1 MFNHEL
7 LKKNY
12 ESGIKTHQALVYTQK
27 KVCKLQAEVSE
38 VKEQN
43 RLQALAS
50 TRQELLLQAILSHVS
65 GGANLPFASNGV
77 NDAAT
82 ALANATPTQ
91 FNHTH
96 DAHDDSNDDSN
107 TVPDA
112 TELDMTGEL
121 QLGTSKE
128 RTTLGGVETV
138 SIVSPAA
145 AASSTKKTTSN
156 QGKNKEHSGKK
167 RSAGAGGDAIAPPAK
182 KKKPQQD
189 AFAVMFRG
197 EKIQSCKS
205 GLENYH
211 KITIKNLVSEVIHK
225 RLPVTAVGERNPLK
239 LDKMAS
245 QVRLKLR
252 RTLNFISDNCETED
266 EYRWWSCR
274 IPPQPANAS
283 QEKIAERK
291 AKAVAIGTALEKRC
305 LEWVNGEGKSL
316 NSEGKYQGDVP
327 RKDFTTGKLQS
338 HIDSACPD
346 VKDQWSEA
354 AMASIDSKKRT
365 AAA

>member
-27 KVCKLQAEVSE
+27 KVCKLQDEVSE
-38 VKEQN
+38 IKEQN

-50 TRQELLLQAILSHVS
+50 TRQELLLQAILSHVT
-65 GGANLPFASNGV
+65 GGINDPFASNGV

-91 FNHTH
+91 FDHTH
-96 DAHDDSNDDSN
+96 DAHDDGTDDSN

-112 TELDMTGEL
+112 MELDMTGEL

-128 RTTLGGVETV
+128 RTTGGVETV
-138 SIVSPAA
+138 SIVSLAA

-167 RSAGAGGDAIAPPAK
+167 RSAGAGGDGIAPPAK
-182 KKKPQQD
+182 KKKRD
-189 AFAVMFRG
+189 AFAVMVRS
-197 EKIQSCKS
+197 EAIASCPS
-205 GLENYH
+205 GLEKYP
-211 KITIKNLVSEVIHK
+211 KMTIKNLVSEVIHK

-266 EYRWWSCR
+266 EYRWWSSR
-274 IPPQPANAS
+274 IPPQPTNAS
-283 QEKIAERK
+283 QEQIAERK

-316 NSEGKYQGDVP
+316 NKEGKYQGDVP
-327 RKDFTTGKLQS
+327 RKDFDTGKLQS
-338 HIDSACPD
+338 RIDSACQV
-346 VKDQWSEA
+346 VKDQWIESA
-354 AMASIDSKKRT
+354 TASINSKKRT